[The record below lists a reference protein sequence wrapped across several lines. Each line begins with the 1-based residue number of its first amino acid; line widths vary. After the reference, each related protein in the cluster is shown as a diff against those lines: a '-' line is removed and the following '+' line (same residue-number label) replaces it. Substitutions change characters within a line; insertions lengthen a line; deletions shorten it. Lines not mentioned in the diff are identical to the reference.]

1 MNGTPASAASC
12 FMCSTS
18 SGSPFWSSTSS
29 AALSWSV
36 RAAISRRAVV
46 VLPAPVAPNSTT
58 CCPAPSGSRGPCF
71 PIAVIDT

>member
-1 MNGTPASAASC
+1 
-12 FMCSTS
+12 MCSTS

-29 AALSWSV
+29 AEWSASV
-36 RAAISRRAVV
+36 RAAINRRAVV

-58 CCPAPSGSRGPCF
+58 CCPAPSGSRGPSL